1 MQNVRMKAVFYKILL
16 QKPVFAFKIR
26 MIATTTSNIA
36 GETMGPLSGL
46 KVVDLTHVMAG
57 PTCTLMLADM
67 GAEVIKIEKIPAG
80 DDTRYMIPPKI
91 GDEAASFLM
100 MNRNKKGIALDL
112 KKPGG
117 AKVLRRLIAS
127 ADVLV
132 ENFGPDVMDR
142 LGFSYAAIAKDHPA
156 LIYCSLSG
164 FGRTGPYKHRRG
176 FDLVAQAMSGIRG
189 LPGEKPDGPPG
200 KCGAP
205 LSDIT
210 AGILAALGILAAY
223 THRLKTGEGQWVE
236 TSLFEA
242 ALVQTYWQAAIALA
256 TGVAPKAMGSAHP
269 LNAPYQAFEASD
281 KWIVVGGANQK
292 HWMRTL
298 EVLGASELASDRR
311 FKTGGDR
318 MAHLKELEGLLSAR
332 FRTQPAAYWLSA
344 LEEVGVPCG
353 PVNNMLQALTDP
365 QTIARE
371 MVVEV
376 EHSTLGK
383 AKTVGLPIK
392 FSQTPGK
399 VRSGAP
405 LYAEHTSA
413 ILSAYGFGADEIAA
427 LQKEGAVAV
436 ASVVRDEVS

>member
-1 MQNVRMKAVFYKILL
+1 
-16 QKPVFAFKIR
+16 
-26 MIATTTSNIA
+26 
-36 GETMGPLSGL
+36 MGPLAGL
-46 KVVDLTHVMAG
+46 KVIDLTHVMAG

-67 GAEVIKIEKIPAG
+67 GAEVIKVEKIPAG
-80 DDTRYMIPPKI
+80 DDTRYMLPPKV
-91 GDEAASFLM
+91 GTEAAAFLM

-142 LGFSYAAIAKDHPA
+142 LGFGYADISKAHPT

-176 FDLVAQAMSGIRG
+176 FDLVAQAMSGIMSFT
-189 LPGEKPDGPPG
+189 GERPDGPPV

-210 AGILAALGILAAY
+210 AGILAATGILAAY
-223 THRLKTGEGQWVE
+223 THRLKTGQGQWVE

-242 ALVQTYWQAAIALA
+242 ALVQTYWQSAIALA

-269 LNAPYQAFEASD
+269 LNAPYQAFEAAD

-292 HWMRTL
+292 HWLRTL
-298 EVLGASELASDRR
+298 EVLDAKELAQDPR
-311 FKTGGDR
+311 FATGADR
-318 MAHLKELEGLLSAR
+318 MAHLKELEALLSAR
-332 FRTQPAAYWLSA
+332 FRTKPAEYWLSA
-344 LEEVGVPCG
+344 LDEVGVPCG
-353 PVNNMLQALTDP
+353 PVNNMLQALADP
-365 QTIARE
+365 QTLARD

-376 EHSTLGK
+376 EHSSLGK
-383 AKTVGLPIK
+383 VKTLGLPIK

-399 VRSGAP
+399 VRTGAP
-405 LYAEHTSA
+405 RYGQHTA
-413 ILSAYGFGADEIAA
+413 AVLGAYGFDADEIAA
-427 LQKEGAVAV
+427 LQAEGAIAAADLVEH
-436 ASVVRDEVS
+436 EVG